1 MPLEVKNNAQK
12 SFNSMYIDGII
23 EKIKSIQE
31 DYFNSSS
38 EKDKNNI
45 KHRFDIVIT
54 NPPYFRFNNKKHAKN
69 INFFKNNELYKL
81 ACVRKINEYEVSL
94 LFSYTQCKDLG
105 IICEIFQ
112 NSFLADDAAKK

>member
-38 EKDKNNI
+38 KKNKNNI
-45 KHRFDIVIT
+45 KHRFEELRDFIVSNNYLEMEDKEKFLSWNPFDNHTAIFSNSQIQFGIKYKFGIVIE
-54 NPPYFRFNNKKHAKN
+54 NPPYYRFNNKNYSEN
-69 INFFKNNELYKL
+69 INFFQK
-81 ACVRKINEYEVSL
+81 
-94 LFSYTQCKDLG
+94 
-105 IICEIFQ
+105 
-112 NSFLADDAAKK
+112 